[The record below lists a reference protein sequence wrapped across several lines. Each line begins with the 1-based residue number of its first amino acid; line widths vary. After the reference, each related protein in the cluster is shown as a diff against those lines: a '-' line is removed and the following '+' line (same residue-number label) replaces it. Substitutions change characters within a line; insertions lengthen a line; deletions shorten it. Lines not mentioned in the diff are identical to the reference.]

1 MVVKKMMKFENV
13 KYKNIVEIENL
24 EIHLGKITSIV
35 GSSGSG
41 KTTLLRMINK
51 MISPSEGNI
60 YYNEIDLKNI
70 NSVEL
75 RREIAMLSQNASMFE
90 GTIEE
95 NLNSGL
101 LFQDREKISQKEAYK
116 ILSDMKL
123 NKKLE
128 DKVDNLSGG
137 EKQRLALARI
147 IALDPKIYLLDE
159 PTSALDKKTE
169 QDVFDFFNSIIKV
182 HKKTLIMVTHSKE
195 LAEKFSDEIVKIEK
209 GKIVRE

>member
-1 MVVKKMMKFENV
+1 MIKFENV
-13 KYKNIVEIENL
+13 KYKNIVEIESL
-24 EIHLGKITSIV
+24 EIHLGKITSIL

-60 YYNEIDLKNI
+60 YYNEIELKNI
-70 NSVEL
+70 NSVQL
-75 RREIAMLSQNASMFE
+75 RREIVMLSQNASMFG

-159 PTSALDKKTE
+159 PTSALDKNTE
-169 QDVFDFFNSIIKV
+169 KDIFSFFNNIIKAN
-182 HKKTLIMVTHSKE
+182 KKTLIMVTHSKE